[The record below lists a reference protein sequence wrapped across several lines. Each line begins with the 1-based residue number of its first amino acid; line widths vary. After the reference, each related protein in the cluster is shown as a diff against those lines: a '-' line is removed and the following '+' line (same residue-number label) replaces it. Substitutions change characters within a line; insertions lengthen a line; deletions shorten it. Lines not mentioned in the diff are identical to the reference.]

1 MDNIFECIP
10 QMLPSEVCEPL
21 VEGGAVKIERIISRG
36 HTSPEAGWYDQAQ
49 DEWVIVLRGEG
60 VIAFPDKAPV
70 TLREGDYLTI
80 KAHEKHRVEWTDPT
94 CDTLWLAVH
103 YRG

>member
-49 DEWVIVLRGEG
+49 DEWVIVLRQWL
-60 VIAFPDKAPV
+60 FSQY
-70 TLREGDYLTI
+70 LRFELQ
-80 KAHEKHRVEWTDPT
+80 A
-94 CDTLWLAVH
+94 
-103 YRG
+103 YRIRLRNTPPL